1 MRIYVICHY
10 YRINIINLEW
20 LILISVRMDFRSK
33 EYLLL
38 QIKSVVLQLKVF
50 IHQED
55 IILDVYVPNM
65 RASKCMK
72 QIDGNK
78 RRK

>member
-1 MRIYVICHY
+1 
-10 YRINIINLEW
+10 
-20 LILISVRMDFRSK
+20 MDFRSK